1 MSPQEL
7 IKRYCIALTGGIATG
22 KSTVARMLRQLS
34 YPVIDADQLARQ
46 VTAPGSPGLAA
57 IVNRFGTD
65 VLDEEGRL
73 NRPLLGQLVFHD
85 ERARRDLEAM
95 THPLIR
101 AALVAEVEKLHLNED
116 PRLCFYEASL
126 ILETGQEKAFRA
138 VWATYCAA
146 STQKQRLMARDQI
159 DCAKADR
166 VLAAQMP
173 AKEKAE
179 LADAV
184 IDTSGA
190 IGLVA
195 AQLDA
200 LLNRQS

>member
-46 VTAPGSPGLAA
+46 VTAPGSPGLTA

-65 VLDEEGRL
+65 VLDEDGQL
-73 NRPLLGQLVFHD
+73 NRPLLGKLVFHD
-85 ERARRDLEAM
+85 ERARRDLEAI

-101 AALVAEVEKLHLNED
+101 SALLAEVEKLQLNEE
-116 PRLCFYEASL
+116 PRLFFYEASL
-126 ILETGQEKAFRA
+126 IMETGQEKAFRA
-138 VWATYCAA
+138 VWATYCVA
-146 STQKQRLMARDQI
+146 SVQKQRLMQRDQV
-159 DCAKADR
+159 DSTKAER
-166 VLAAQMP
+166 IIATQMP
-173 AKEKAE
+173 AKEKAD
-179 LADAV
+179 LADSV
-184 IDTSGA
+184 VDTSGD

-195 AQLDA
+195 AQLDS
-200 LLNRQS
+200 LLGREG